1 MVEHELLDNRIFKNG
16 GDMHS
21 RTAQNK
27 VDFLIK
33 KESRRNCCNSPA
45 ARRVPKNADSI
56 CRQSNRETSGTQD
69 FCSLNFEK
77 NTEVLYAD
85 SR

>member
-1 MVEHELLDNRIFKNG
+1 MGVIFIGNQTKKNL
-16 GDMHS
+16 S
-21 RTAQNK
+21 
-27 VDFLIK
+27 VPIK
-33 KESRRNCCNSPA
+33 KESRRNCYNSPA

-56 CRQSNRETSGTQD
+56 CRQSNREASGTQD

>member
-1 MVEHELLDNRIFKNG
+1 MVVIFIGNQTKKNL
-16 GDMHS
+16 S
-21 RTAQNK
+21 
-27 VDFLIK
+27 VPIK

-56 CRQSNRETSGTQD
+56 CKQSNREASGTQD

>member
-1 MVEHELLDNRIFKNG
+1 MFRLKAVVGWDEILNDQVCIIIRAFLCIH
-16 GDMHS
+16 
-21 RTAQNK
+21 AQRKNK

-56 CRQSNRETSGTQD
+56 CKQSNREASGTQD
-69 FCSLNFEK
+69 F
-77 NTEVLYAD
+77 VL
-85 SR
+85 

>member
-1 MVEHELLDNRIFKNG
+1 MRVAGSRNVGRRKEERRIP
-16 GDMHS
+16 
-21 RTAQNK
+21 QQ
-27 VDFLIK
+27 

-56 CRQSNRETSGTQD
+56 CKQSNREASGTQD